1 MNTRRSGHGLVL
13 LPAFG
18 KFLNGH
24 MVKSVSK
31 YPPENTLNAT
41 AKYKPI
47 AGALL
52 VSTCAVIA
60 LWITLMI

>member
-1 MNTRRSGHGLVL
+1 
-13 LPAFG
+13 
-18 KFLNGH
+18 

-31 YPPENTLNAT
+31 YPQKNALNAT
-41 AKYKPI
+41 TKYEPI

>member
-1 MNTRRSGHGLVL
+1 
-13 LPAFG
+13 
-18 KFLNGH
+18 

-31 YPPENTLNAT
+31 SPPPPPPPNALNAT
-41 AKYKPI
+41 TKYEPI
-47 AGALL
+47 AGAVL